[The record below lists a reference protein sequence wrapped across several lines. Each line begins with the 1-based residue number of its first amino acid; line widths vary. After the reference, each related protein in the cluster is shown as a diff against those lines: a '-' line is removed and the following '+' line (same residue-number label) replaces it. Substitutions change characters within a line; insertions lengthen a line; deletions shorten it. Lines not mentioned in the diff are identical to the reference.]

1 MSALISILAL
11 GGLSLFIMLVPL
23 WQRRSDRSLGTG
35 IETNDLSVQWESEKD
50 RLVKEQ
56 NDLDVA
62 LAEGKISE
70 ATHKVE
76 REQVMEDA
84 KRALNK
90 LRQARSMSEKLA
102 TSAHHKPRAYP
113 TYGIGFA
120 ASILV
125 ATAALIIHLNG
136 QDVIRKVSPQ
146 EVAANTTMP
155 EIQKMVATLEKRV
168 AEGGSTR
175 REQMML
181 ARSFLVLG
189 RRADSIALYKKITT
203 ENKGYVGALMAL
215 GEIHF
220 NSKEKH
226 EQSEALTYFNQAL
239 DIEPD
244 KPEALWYKSLALIRD
259 RKIDESRKI
268 LVRLREVAKDNK
280 KAQDAVKQLLAELDK
295 NRAQPQEK

>member
-62 LAEGKISE
+62 LAEGKITE
-70 ATHKVE
+70 KTHKVE

-102 TSAHHKPRAYP
+102 TRAHHKPRSYP
-113 TYGIGFA
+113 SYGLGFA

-125 ATAALIIHLNG
+125 ATAALTFHLNG
-136 QDVIRKVSPQ
+136 QDIVRKLSPQ
-146 EVAANTTMP
+146 ETAQNTTTP
-155 EIQKMVATLEKRV
+155 DIKKMVATLEKRV
-168 AEGGSTR
+168 TEEGGSKQ
-175 REQMML
+175 EQLML

-189 RRADSIALYKKITT
+189 RKADSIELYKKIVA
-203 ENKGYVGALMAL
+203 ENKGEVSALMAL

-220 NSKEKH
+220 NSKEKQD
-226 EQSEALTYFNQAL
+226 QSEALKYFNQAL
-239 DIEPD
+239 DAEPD

-259 RKIDESRKI
+259 RKIEESRKI
-268 LVRLREVAKDNK
+268 LTRLKVVAKDNK
-280 KAQDAVKQLLAELDK
+280 KAQDAVTQLLAELDK
-295 NRAQPQEK
+295 NRAKPLEK